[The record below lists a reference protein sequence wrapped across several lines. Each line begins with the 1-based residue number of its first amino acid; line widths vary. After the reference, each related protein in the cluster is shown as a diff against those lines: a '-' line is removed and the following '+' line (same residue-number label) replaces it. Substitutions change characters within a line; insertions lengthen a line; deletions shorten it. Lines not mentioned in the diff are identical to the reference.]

1 MTEVKYREILRLK
14 DLGISERNIAL
25 SCNISRNTV
34 SKVLKKSDE
43 LNVTWKNS
51 GAKTEAEV
59 RNLLFPREETHS
71 GKRLPDYEYVR
82 KELLKNGVNK
92 KLLWAEYCE
101 DCKLNGE
108 EPLMYSRFCYYLQ
121 EDEEKHRA
129 TMHIPRKPGEQIE
142 VDWAGDPATITNPF
156 TGEITKVPV
165 FVGVLNYSQY
175 PYVEAFKDMQEASWI
190 AAHVHMYEYFGGVS
204 TILVPDN
211 CSTAVVH
218 TNDWYDQKL
227 NRTYRDMAEHYGTA
241 IIPARVRKPKD
252 KPSAEGTVGHIST
265 WIIAALRN
273 EQFFSLG
280 ELNKAIR
287 EKLNELIEKPFQ
299 KREGSRKSLFLGEEK
314 PYLAPLPATR
324 FELTEWRTATVQF
337 NYHIAVDYMYYSVP
351 YQYIKKKVDVK
362 TSSSTIEIFYSN
374 ERIAS
379 HVRLYGTSGQ
389 YSTNAEHMPPDH
401 QKFLEWNAKR
411 FRSWANKI
419 GPNTFKVID
428 ALLKSRE
435 IEQQSYRSCMG
446 ILKLS
451 EKYSEIVLET
461 ACMKALSYT
470 PNPSYKSIKNL
481 VVTQELIHMEVKDE
495 SEKYGLTRGAKYYG
509 GNQNE

>member
-1 MTEVKYREILRLK
+1 MTDVKYREILRLK
-14 DLGISERNIAL
+14 HLGISERNIAA

-43 LNVTWKNS
+43 LNVTWENS
-51 GAKTEAEV
+51 QAKTEAEV
-59 RNLLFPREETHS
+59 RECLFPKKQTHS
-71 GKRLPDYEYVR
+71 GKRLPDYVYVR

-108 EPLMYSRFCYYLQ
+108 DPLMYSQFCYYLQ
-121 EDEEKHRA
+121 QDEYMQRA

-142 VDWAGDPATITNPF
+142 VDWAGDPAVVINPN
-156 TGEITKVPV
+156 TGEEIKAWI

-175 PYVEAFKDMQEASWI
+175 PYVEAFRDQKEYSWI
-190 AAHVHMYEYFGGVS
+190 NAHVHMYEYFGGVS

-218 TNDWYDQKL
+218 TNDWYDPKL
-227 NRTYRDMAEHYGTA
+227 NRAYRDMAEHYGTA

-252 KPSAEGTVGHIST
+252 KPSAEGNVGYIST
-265 WIIAALRN
+265 WITAALRN
-273 EQFFSLG
+273 ERFFSLD
-280 ELNKAIR
+280 ELNRSIR
-287 EKLNELIEKPFQ
+287 EKLNELVEKPFQ

-324 FELTEWRTATVQF
+324 FELTEWKTATVQF
-337 NYHIAVDYMYYSVP
+337 NYHVAVDTMYYSVP

-362 TSSSTIEIFYSN
+362 TSATTIEIFYSN

-379 HVRLYGTSGQ
+379 HIRLYGRNGQ
-389 YSTNAEHMPPDH
+389 YSTVAEHMPPDH
-401 QKFLEWNAKR
+401 QKFLEWDSER
-411 FRSWANKI
+411 FRNWAGRI
-419 GPNTFKVID
+419 GPNTLKVIN
-428 ALLKSRE
+428 ALLKSKE

-446 ILKLS
+446 LLKLAD
-451 EKYSEIVLET
+451 KYDDYLLES
-461 ACMKALSYT
+461 ACTKALSYT
-470 PNPSYKSIKNL
+470 QNPSYKSIKNL
-481 VVTQELIHMEVKDE
+481 MATQDCSPKDENEE